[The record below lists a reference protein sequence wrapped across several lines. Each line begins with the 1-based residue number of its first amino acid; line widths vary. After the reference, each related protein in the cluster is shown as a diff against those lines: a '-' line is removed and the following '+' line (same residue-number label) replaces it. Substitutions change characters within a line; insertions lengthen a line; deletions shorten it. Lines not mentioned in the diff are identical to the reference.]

1 MTAATSLRPDTIERA
16 AEAAYRATMTMRE
29 GASLPF
35 EPWEKLPEHWKR
47 IYRVQVAAAV
57 ESVLAEVLL

>member
-1 MTAATSLRPDTIERA
+1 MTTATSLRPDTIERA
-16 AEAAYRATMTMRE
+16 AEAAYVATMTMRE

-35 EPWEKLPEHWKR
+35 EPWAKLPEWWKR
-47 IYRVQVAAAV
+47 IYRVQATAAA